1 MNILREYATSKLR
14 KLTEQAMEMVKF
26 NNASAY
32 HESNGVNVTSTLA
45 QGKNQNVVITLNPI
59 GLPVQGGAIFVF

>member
-26 NNASAY
+26 NNASVY
-32 HESNGVNVTSTLA
+32 HESSGVNVTSTLA
-45 QGKNQNVVITLNPI
+45 QGKNQNVLITLNPI
-59 GLPVQGGAIFVF
+59 ELPVQGEAIFVF